1 MGLMDMAMG
10 ALNGAFQDKN
20 LMQAASELLSND
32 SAHGGLSG
40 LVGKFQ
46 QAGLSDVVSSWIG
59 RGENLPVSADQ
70 ISQVLGSN
78 AVAGIA
84 EKFGLNAQDLSSG
97 LAQHLPGLVDKL
109 TPQGQMPE
117 GGLGNASDLL
127 GALGSLLKS

>member
-40 LVGKFQ
+40 LVEKFQ
-46 QAGLSDVVSSWIG
+46 QAGLSDVVGSWIG
-59 RGENLPVSADQ
+59 HGQNMPISADQ
-70 ISQVLGSN
+70 ISQVLGSD

-84 EKFGLNAQDLSSG
+84 EKFGFNAQDLSSG